1 MKKEIT
7 RRGKTQNENVVICPP
22 CGEQPLAPEGFYPGV
37 ALATKRGANKE
48 SPILSRLTAALPPSG
63 KTNFITLLWH
73 YVPLPPRRGEDN
85 KVMTLLPQK
94 RKMSVCG
101 FTLIELLVVVLII
114 GILAAVALPQYQK
127 AVWKSRAAEAYT
139 NLQTLKNA
147 IDSCELEHG
156 RLTEENVSEN
166 PCSKMKNLGIQI
178 GESYEDNAM
187 SGTESFI
194 YVIEHDINYAESEE
208 IAASAVSRKD
218 ADLCICIYDDGHFTT
233 NAEESACNSGDFSYA
248 NILGLDKDENC
259 MCC

>member
-1 MKKEIT
+1 MKKENAVVKQNYYCQGKQSVSFPMRGKAECVSTGMRGFIT
-7 RRGKTQNENVVICPP
+7 R
-22 CGEQPLAPEGFYPGV
+22 
-37 ALATKRGANKE
+37 
-48 SPILSRLTAALPPSG
+48 
-63 KTNFITLLWH
+63 
-73 YVPLPPRRGEDN
+73 
-85 KVMTLLPQK
+85 
-94 RKMSVCG
+94 G

-178 GESYEDNAM
+178 GESYEDNAI
-187 SGTESFI
+187 SDTESFI
-194 YVIEHDINYAESEE
+194 YVIEHGINYAESEE
-208 IAASAVSRKD
+208 IAASAASRKD